1 MGLKVGDIVLCEKVR
16 AKVLEKEM
24 FEKKLD
30 YLLKPL
36 TPSETCFGAD
46 GCESACECSGWFR
59 RENFE
64 VLK

>member
-1 MGLKVGDIVLCEKVR
+1 MGLKVGDIVLCKKVR

-24 FEKKLD
+24 FENKLD

-36 TPSETCFGAD
+36 APSESCFGAD
-46 GCESACECSGWFR
+46 CKGACECSGWFR